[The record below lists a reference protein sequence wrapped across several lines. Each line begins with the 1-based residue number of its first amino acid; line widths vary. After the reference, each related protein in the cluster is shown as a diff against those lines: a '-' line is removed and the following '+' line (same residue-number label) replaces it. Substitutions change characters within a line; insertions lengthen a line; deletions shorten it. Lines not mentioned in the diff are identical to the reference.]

1 MPSDDDFA
9 DYENTAPEADALT
22 ADEVALLAKFRAEKR
37 DEDYSRV
44 EADFPDVV
52 APVVDE
58 KDIDENDEVA
68 AAEEA
73 LRIARKN
80 STKGNRKQ
88 RRAEAKS
95 AGKIPANAPKP
106 QDHQKANAARK
117 AEASDSTI
125 VLTLWGEEIR
135 VNRSALI
142 DSWDWQLGAIGK
154 NPLHMVKGL
163 LGDKQ
168 FFWFCARSQAEG
180 KAPMDAAAEI
190 MTMFAEESGVG
201 TTGNS

>member
-37 DEDYSRV
+37 DDDYTRV
-44 EADFPDVV
+44 EEEYPDVV
-52 APVVDE
+52 APTVDE
-58 KDIDENDEVA
+58 EDIDENDEVA

-80 STKGNRKQ
+80 SKKGNRKQ

-163 LGDKQ
+163 LGDQK

-180 KAPMDAAAEI
+180 KVPMDAAAEI

>member
-37 DEDYSRV
+37 DDDYTRV
-44 EADFPDVV
+44 EEEYPDVV

-58 KDIDENDEVA
+58 EDVDENDEVA

-80 STKGNRKQ
+80 SKKGNRKQ

-117 AEASDSTI
+117 SEASDSTI

-163 LGDKQ
+163 LGDQK

-180 KAPMDAAAEI
+180 KVPMDAAAEI

>member
-1 MPSDDDFA
+1 M
-9 DYENTAPEADALT
+9 
-22 ADEVALLAKFRAEKR
+22 
-37 DEDYSRV
+37 
-44 EADFPDVV
+44 V
-52 APVVDE
+52 APTVDE
-58 KDIDENDEVA
+58 EDIDENDEVA

-80 STKGNRKQ
+80 SKKGNRKQ

-117 AEASDSTI
+117 SEASDSTI

-180 KAPMDAAAEI
+180 KVPMDAAAEI

>member
-9 DYENTAPEADALT
+9 DYETTTPEADALT

-37 DEDYSRV
+37 DDDYTRV
-44 EADFPDVV
+44 EEEYPDVV
-52 APVVDE
+52 APTVDE
-58 KDIDENDEVA
+58 EDIDENDEVA

-80 STKGNRKQ
+80 SKKGNRKQ
-88 RRAEAKS
+88 RRAEAQS

-117 AEASDSTI
+117 SEASDSTI

-163 LGDKQ
+163 LGDQK

>member
-37 DEDYSRV
+37 DDDYTRV
-44 EADFPDVV
+44 EADYPDVV
-52 APVVDE
+52 APTVDE
-58 KDIDENDEVA
+58 EDIDENDEVA

-80 STKGNRKQ
+80 SKKGNRKQ

-163 LGDKQ
+163 LGDQK

-180 KAPMDAAAEI
+180 KVPMDAAAEI

>member
-37 DEDYSRV
+37 DDDYTRV
-44 EADFPDVV
+44 EEEYPDVV
-52 APVVDE
+52 APTVDDE
-58 KDIDENDEVA
+58 DIDENDEVA

-80 STKGNRKQ
+80 SKKGNRKQ

-117 AEASDSTI
+117 SEASDSTI

-163 LGDKQ
+163 LGDQK

-180 KAPMDAAAEI
+180 KVPMDAAAEI

>member
-37 DEDYSRV
+37 NDDYSSVEEDY
-44 EADFPDVV
+44 PDVV
-52 APVVDE
+52 APLVEGEDV
-58 KDIDENDEVA
+58 DENDEVA

-73 LRIARKN
+73 LRIARRRSK
-80 STKGNRKQ
+80 KGNRKQ

-163 LGDKQ
+163 LGDQK

-180 KAPMDAAAEI
+180 KVPMDAAAEI